1 MKEEINMQ
9 QDIEI
14 KLERTNKGRIVVKTK
29 EAYLPTKVV
38 QEILDQAISAVVQ
51 AITNTDVEE
60 AATIIHLL
68 KREITVLRISLGV
81 AITGVIIIVLKMKGI
96 I

>member
-14 KLERTNKGRIVVKTK
+14 KLERTNKGRIIVKTK

-68 KREITVLRISLGV
+68 KREIIVLRISLGV
-81 AITGVIIIVLKMKGI
+81 AIIGMLIIALKMKGI